1 VISLPV
7 QQLIA
12 ALEKQRAFH
21 EELVDL
27 AERKR
32 EALIRNGVDEVS
44 AIVNRET
51 KLMRAVEEL
60 LRQQSDATN
69 AFFRA
74 KGFQPTRAITVT
86 ELARMVTDPEEK
98 EALQSARDRLS
109 EIIAALKKKNE
120 LNQQLIEQSLAF
132 INYSIDLAVGPED
145 EPTYQNPAYQK
156 DKQGQQRAGFFD
168 SRV

>member
-98 EALQSARDRLS
+98 ESLQSARDRLS
-109 EIIAALKKKNE
+109 EAVAVLKQKNE
-120 LNQQLIEQSLAF
+120 LNQQLLEHSLAF
-132 INYSIDLAVGPED
+132 INYTIDLIAGPE
-145 EPTYQNPAYQK
+145 EGPTYSNPAQQ
-156 DKQGQQRAGFFD
+156 QGKTGKRSGYFD
-168 SRV
+168 SRA